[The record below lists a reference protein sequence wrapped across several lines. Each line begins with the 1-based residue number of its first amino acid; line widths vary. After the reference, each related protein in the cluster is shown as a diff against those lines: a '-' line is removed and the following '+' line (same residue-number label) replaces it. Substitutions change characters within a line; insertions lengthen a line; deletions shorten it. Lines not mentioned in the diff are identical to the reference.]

1 LATQFATCT
10 ITHAVTVAAGVAPG
24 HLGELTRCLPFELVD
39 DVLGSA
45 GSGIGW
51 AGPGYPT
58 LRLMTLVE
66 TGTRALIG
74 AVIGSA
80 GDRDEAGLARRLLPL
95 LRPGMLVLLDRITS
109 SHRRDRERVLLVV
122 LLSAPAFWPAGRG
135 CFHLGRLWRGSESGL
150 NGRRSGSV
158 TMPKG

>member
-39 DVLGSA
+39 DVLDRPDPV
-45 GSGIGW
+45 SGGL
-51 AGPGYPT
+51 GRLST
-58 LRLMTLVE
+58 LSLMTLVE